1 MIMARVIHILTREGD
16 PLPSS
21 VIAAQETAGHETR
34 VIDLTEVDPNG
45 DYSILLEEIYA
56 ADSVHVW

>member
-1 MIMARVIHILTREGD
+1 MIVARVIHILTREGD
-16 PLPSS
+16 PLPPS

>member
-1 MIMARVIHILTREGD
+1 MARVIHILTREGD
-16 PLPSS
+16 PLPAN

-45 DYSILLEEIYA
+45 DYSILLEEIFA
-56 ADSVHVW
+56 ADSVQVW

>member
-21 VIAAQETAGHETR
+21 AIAAQETAGHETR

>member
-16 PLPSS
+16 PLPAS

-34 VIDLTEVDPNG
+34 VIDLTDVDPNG

-56 ADSVHVW
+56 ADSVNVW

>member
-16 PLPSS
+16 LLPVS